1 MFAKECMPRPFSAH
15 TYLQLYLGEKKFPE
29 HGTKVSIF
37 LHKSS
42 FKMSPITKKSIE
54 AFWRKSDFKIWHFLG
69 IIGELKSI
77 IFWLILV
84 YDMPDLMFSR
94 LQEVNHNLMSKLGPP
109 GVRLGPLEPHTNP
122 QKSPQ
127 KEPPGPNIAPIS

>member
-1 MFAKECMPRPFSAH
+1 
-15 TYLQLYLGEKKFPE
+15 
-29 HGTKVSIF
+29 
-37 LHKSS
+37 
-42 FKMSPITKKSIE
+42 MSPITKKSIE

-84 YDMPDLMFSR
+84 YDVPDLMFSR
-94 LQEVNHNLMSKLGPP
+94 LQEVNHNLMSTLGPP
-109 GVRLGPLEPHTNP
+109 GVPLGPLEPHTNP
-122 QKSPQ
+122 QKSPP